1 MTQTGLAVEQAPPMW
16 VPFRFFFTAPVFG
29 VLAAAMLAWGGADT
43 LEALTTPATLAATHF
58 LTLGFM
64 AMVMF
69 GAIMQ
74 IMPVLAGSPIPA
86 PRLTAW
92 CVHLPLTGGSLAL
105 SLGFVVGGTPL
116 LRIGVV
122 LLAVAFGA
130 FILAVAAG
138 LLRAPARGATRSG
151 MWLALCGLAATATSG
166 ILLASSRSWDIA
178 LPGFALQSLHPA
190 WGLIGWTALLVTVIA
205 CIVVPMFQMT
215 RPYPP
220 LMTRWLH
227 AAIACLLVVWS
238 ALAWNASAAEGLMQ
252 NLPGF
257 AIAACCVL
265 FAAVTLRLQANR
277 RRRLPD
283 VTLDFW
289 RVAMV
294 SIAAAAVLWTLRML
308 APQALRARVD
318 IVVGILMIQGFA
330 MSAITGMLCKIV
342 PFMVWFHL
350 QALNL
355 GRGVAPNMKMII
367 PDKKARRQFRL
378 HLAAL
383 AAMLAAVAVPEA
395 LVPVPEAL
403 VQLAALLLAMAQG
416 TLLWNLVGAS
426 RLFRR
431 YLLIPRG

>member
-1 MTQTGLAVEQAPPMW
+1 
-16 VPFRFFFTAPVFG
+16 
-29 VLAAAMLAWGGADT
+29 
-43 LEALTTPATLAATHF
+43 
-58 LTLGFM
+58 
-64 AMVMF
+64 
-69 GAIMQ
+69 
-74 IMPVLAGSPIPA
+74 
-86 PRLTAW
+86 
-92 CVHLPLTGGSLAL
+92 
-105 SLGFVVGGTPL
+105 
-116 LRIGVV
+116 
-122 LLAVAFGA
+122 
-130 FILAVAAG
+130 
-138 LLRAPARGATRSG
+138 
-151 MWLALCGLAATATSG
+151 
-166 ILLASSRSWDIA
+166 
-178 LPGFALQSLHPA
+178 
-190 WGLIGWTALLVTVIA
+190 
-205 CIVVPMFQMT
+205 
-215 RPYPP
+215 
-220 LMTRWLH
+220 MTRWLH
-227 AAIACLLVVWS
+227 AAIAGLLVVWS

-289 RVAMV
+289 RVAML

-330 MSAITGMLCKIV
+330 ISAITGMLCKIV

-367 PDKKARRQFRL
+367 PDKKARRQFHL

-403 VQLAALLLAMAQG
+403 VQLAALLLAVAQG